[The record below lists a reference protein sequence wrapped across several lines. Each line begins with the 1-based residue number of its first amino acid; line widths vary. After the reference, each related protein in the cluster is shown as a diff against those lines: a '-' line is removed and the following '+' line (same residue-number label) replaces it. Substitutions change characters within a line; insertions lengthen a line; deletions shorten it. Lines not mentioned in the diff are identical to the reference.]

1 MTSNEASLAAPVPA
15 TPDAELAACYRA
27 FRSTVGDWSVDG
39 LNAERRRLVRKG
51 AGRDDVDEQ
60 LLAAVNDA
68 LLARQ
73 EGTGR

>member
-1 MTSNEASLAAPVPA
+1 MPELPAVPA
-15 TPDAELAACYRA
+15 TPDAELAAIYRA
-27 FRSTVGDWSVDG
+27 FRSTVRDWSTDG
-39 LNAERRRLVRKG
+39 LNAEQRRLVRRG
-51 AGRDDVDEQ
+51 ARRDDVDEQ

>member
-1 MTSNEASLAAPVPA
+1 VSGSAPA
-15 TPDAELAACYRA
+15 GPDGELAAIYRA
-27 FRSTVGDWSVDG
+27 FRSTVAAWTLDG
-39 LNAERRRLVRKG
+39 LDGERRRLVRKG
-51 AGRDDVDEQ
+51 ARRDDVDEQ